1 MNTSLSLSFELIYL
15 MGWLLKNEK
24 STLNALV
31 KHAIKNGLG
40 KDLNEIDPNDY
51 SKVSDQ
57 LYSTI
62 LDFLVYLED
71 ALAKNLN
78 STSFEGEPS
87 EEILKALKNF
97 ENDNSD
103 EQIIKM
109 NVQRT
114 KTDISKVIQKKL
126 AGAQDT
132 DSAKKL
138 LYEHIIKNW
147 KPSKNELMN

>member
-24 STLNALV
+24 TTLNALV

-40 KDLNEIDPNDY
+40 KDLKTINPDDY

-62 LDFLVYLED
+62 LDFLVYLEE
-71 ALAKNLN
+71 ALAKNLDN
-78 STSFEGEPS
+78 IKLETSTSEDNLS
-87 EEILKALKNF
+87 TLNI
-97 ENDNSD
+97 ENDVQDIN
-103 EQIIKM
+103 
-109 NVQRT
+109 NVKLNIHQT
-114 KTDISKVIQKKL
+114 KADISKEIQKRL
-126 AGAQDT
+126 AGAQDP
-132 DSAKKL
+132 DQVKKL

-147 KPSKNELMN
+147 KPTKNEPMN